1 MQLAIASRT
10 EPPLPVGRMRT
21 NRELLEVGVTDLAMT
36 HDESATMLRGMS
48 LDLGEPELRALH
60 ERTEG
65 WPAGLYLAG
74 LGIADEA
81 DPAAAAAAF
90 AGDDRLVVD
99 YLRDELLV
107 GLTPARAKFLIRCS
121 VLDELSGPVC
131 DAVLDRTGSARIL
144 QELSRSNAL
153 IVPLD
158 RKDERYR
165 LHHLLAEM
173 LRSELAH
180 REPEVATEVHVRASA
195 WYAAA
200 GDLDRAVPHAIAAGD
215 WDSAGDLIW
224 LAFPELS
231 GRGRL
236 ATLDRW
242 LAEIGEKRIALSP
255 TLALATAHR
264 HINLGDGD
272 TAAHWARIA
281 TAAAGVNGAPA
292 DALQADL
299 DLINAV
305 LARQGVVRMGEDCE
319 RAAELLGSDSVW
331 LAPCN
336 LFRGVSVHL
345 TGHPDRATPLLKE
358 AVRRG
363 AVGSPVV
370 QVLALSQLALIAVE
384 DGRDESAV
392 RLIAQAH
399 EQVVRCDLFEYPSMA
414 LVFATAAQVFATAGR
429 VDSARDHLRHARRL
443 TTESTSMPLWYH
455 VEVRIVLARAALRVD
470 ELDAATELLDEAD
483 AALADLD
490 DAPLLSVWSRETRA
504 ALIQA
509 GERRNAYGLTRAELR
524 TLQYLPTHLSF
535 REIGERL
542 FLSANTVKT
551 QARAVYRK
559 LDATSRAETVQRAR
573 EAGLLS
579 GAGEDAPRRL
589 PAEPGQSA
597 SNESARAPRM
607 LRSTSSR
614 RIASTASS
622 EKNMTA
628 AAMCAT
634 TESSATQ

>member
-1 MQLAIASRT
+1 MIALDDVHLLTDPTTHAALAELVEVVPANAQIAMASRT
-10 EPPLPVGRMRT
+10 EPPLPLGRMRT
-21 NRELLEVGVTDLAMT
+21 NRALLEVGVADLAMT
-36 HDESATMLRGMS
+36 RDESAMMLRGAG
-48 LDLGEPELRALH
+48 LELGEPELAALH

-65 WPAGLYLAG
+65 WPAGLYLAA

-81 DPAAAAAAF
+81 DPAAAAAGF

-99 YLRDELLV
+99 YLRDELLA
-107 GLTPARAKFLIRCS
+107 GLSPSQAKFLIRCS

-131 DAVLDRTGSARIL
+131 DAALGRTGSARLL
-144 QELSRSNAL
+144 QQLSRSNAL

-180 REPEVATEVHVRASA
+180 REPDVAHEVHIRASD
-195 WYAAA
+195 WYAEA
-200 GDLDRAVPHAIAAGD
+200 GDLDRAVSHAIAGGD
-215 WDSAGDLIW
+215 WQSAGDLIW
-224 LAFPELS
+224 IAFPELS

-242 LAEIGEKRIALSP
+242 LAQIGESRIAASAP
-255 TLALATAHR
+255 LALATAHR

-281 TAAAGVNGAPA
+281 TAAAGANGAPA
-292 DALQADL
+292 DELQADL
-299 DLINAV
+299 NLINAV
-305 LARQGVVRMGEDCE
+305 LAREGVVRMGEDCE
-319 RAAELLGSDSVW
+319 RAAELLGADSVW

-345 TGHPDRATPLLKE
+345 TGHPDRATPLLQE

-370 QVLALSQLALIAVE
+370 QVLALSQLALIATE
-384 DGRDESAV
+384 DGRNDSAV

-414 LVFATAAQVFATAGR
+414 LVFATAAQVFAAAGR
-429 VDSARDHLRHARRL
+429 VDSARDNLLHARRL
-443 TTESTSMPLWYH
+443 TAESTSMPPWYQ
-455 VEVRIVLARAALRVD
+455 VEIRIVLSRAGLRAD
-470 ELDAATELLDEAD
+470 ELDAATEMLAEAD
-483 AALADLD
+483 AALAELD
-490 DAPLLSVWSRETRA
+490 DAPLLSAWSRQTHA
-504 ALIQA
+504 ALDDA
-509 GERRNAYGLTRAELR
+509 GERRSAYGLTRAELR

-579 GAGEDAPRRL
+579 GAGDDAAVL
-589 PAEPGQSA
+589 PG
-597 SNESARAPRM
+597 
-607 LRSTSSR
+607 
-614 RIASTASS
+614 
-622 EKNMTA
+622 
-628 AAMCAT
+628 
-634 TESSATQ
+634 